1 MNEQKKGFDKMTKVN
16 HRLMRGGLF
25 TNKNNNLSTDW
36 REYYLV
42 LTPMGASYD
51 L

>member
-1 MNEQKKGFDKMTKVN
+1 MKRVN
-16 HRLMRGGLF
+16 YKLMRGGGLF

-36 REYYLV
+36 REYYL
-42 LTPMGASYD
+42 TNSKGASYG

>member
-1 MNEQKKGFDKMTKVN
+1 MKKVN
-16 HRLMRGGLF
+16 HRLMRGGGLF
-25 TNKNNNLSTDW
+25 TNKNNNLSKHDW

-42 LTPMGASYD
+42 LTPMGASYG

>member
-1 MNEQKKGFDKMTKVN
+1 MKKVN
-16 HRLMRGGLF
+16 YELMRGGAF
-25 TNKNNNLSTDW
+25 TNKNDNLSTDW

-42 LTPMGASYD
+42 LTPMGASYG

>member
-1 MNEQKKGFDKMTKVN
+1 MKKVN
-16 HRLMRGGLF
+16 HRLMRGGAF
-25 TNKNNNLSTDW
+25 TNKNDNLSKYDW

-42 LTPMGASYD
+42 PTPMGASYG

>member
-1 MNEQKKGFDKMTKVN
+1 MKVN
-16 HRLMRGGLF
+16 YKLMRGGLF
-25 TNKNNNLSTDW
+25 TNNNNNLSKHDW

-42 LTPMGASYD
+42 LTPKGASYG

>member
-1 MNEQKKGFDKMTKVN
+1 MKKVN
-16 HRLMRGGLF
+16 YELMRGGGSF
-25 TNKNNNLSTDW
+25 TNKNDNLSKHDW

-42 LTPMGASYD
+42 STPMGASYG

>member
-1 MNEQKKGFDKMTKVN
+1 MKKVN
-16 HRLMRGGLF
+16 YKLMRGGLF

-42 LTPMGASYD
+42 PTPMGASYG

>member
-1 MNEQKKGFDKMTKVN
+1 MKKVN
-16 HRLMRGGLF
+16 YELMRGGSF
-25 TNKNNNLSTDW
+25 TNKNDNLSTDW

-42 LTPMGASYD
+42 LTPMGASYG

>member
-1 MNEQKKGFDKMTKVN
+1 MKKVN
-16 HRLMRGGLF
+16 YKLMRGGLF
-25 TNKNNNLSTDW
+25 TNNNNNLSTDW

-42 LTPMGASYD
+42 STPIGASYG

>member
-1 MNEQKKGFDKMTKVN
+1 MKKVN
-16 HRLMRGGLF
+16 YELMRGGGSF
-25 TNKNNNLSTDW
+25 TNKNDKLSNDW

-42 LTPMGASYD
+42 PTPIGASYG

>member
-1 MNEQKKGFDKMTKVN
+1 MKKVN
-16 HRLMRGGLF
+16 HRLMRGGGLF

-36 REYYLV
+36 REYHLV
-42 LTPMGASYD
+42 PTPMGASYG

>member
-1 MNEQKKGFDKMTKVN
+1 MKKVN
-16 HRLMRGGLF
+16 HRLMRGGGLF

-42 LTPMGASYD
+42 LTPMGASYG

>member
-1 MNEQKKGFDKMTKVN
+1 MKKVN
-16 HRLMRGGLF
+16 YELMRGGSF
-25 TNKNNNLSTDW
+25 TNKNDNLSTDW

>member
-1 MNEQKKGFDKMTKVN
+1 MGRIGDVKMKKVN
-16 HRLMRGGLF
+16 YKLMRGGSF
-25 TNKNNNLSTDW
+25 TNRNDNLSNDW

-42 LTPMGASYD
+42 PTPIGASYG

>member
-1 MNEQKKGFDKMTKVN
+1 MKKVN
-16 HRLMRGGLF
+16 YRLMRGGLF
-25 TNKNNNLSTDW
+25 TNNKNNLSTDW

-42 LTPMGASYD
+42 STPTGASYG

>member
-1 MNEQKKGFDKMTKVN
+1 MKKVN
-16 HRLMRGGLF
+16 YELMRGGGSF
-25 TNKNNNLSTDW
+25 TNKNDNLSNDW

-42 LTPMGASYD
+42 STPMGASYG